1 MMILELGNV
10 RRRRVK
16 RKCFLSEMMKKCE
29 KVRKSFEASNKEIK
43 INRVFENERLRELQK
58 WKNNK
63 LS

>member
-1 MMILELGNV
+1 
-10 RRRRVK
+10 
-16 RKCFLSEMMKKCE
+16 MMKKCE